1 MKILQR
7 NRHCGIDVICA
18 VCEKRRMVLLVA
30 PPSNMFEEGL
40 LVPFMSWKHVGAV
53 VDAKNRHLICIFQI
67 LKKLHTHIHTHT
79 TFIIYFIPFSIT
91 VQVFSHAYRCTYT
104 PKHVTISIY
113 TYSLILDLCTV

>member
-1 MKILQR
+1 M
-7 NRHCGIDVICA
+7 DVICA

-67 LKKLHTHIHTHT
+67 LKKLQTHTHT
-79 TFIIYFIPFSIT
+79 TFIIYFILFSIT
-91 VQVFSHAYRCTYT
+91 VQVFSHAHTHLNT
-104 PKHVTISIY
+104 
-113 TYSLILDLCTV
+113 